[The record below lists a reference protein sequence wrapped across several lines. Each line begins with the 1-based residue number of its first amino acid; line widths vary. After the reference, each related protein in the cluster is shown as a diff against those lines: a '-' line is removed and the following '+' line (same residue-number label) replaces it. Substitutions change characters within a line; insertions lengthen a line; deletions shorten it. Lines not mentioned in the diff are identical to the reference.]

1 MAKQLLKERFQQLAG
16 IKSLSENDRFPGED
30 EAGMAPRRD
39 RISNP
44 DLNKI
49 LQLIKS
55 TGIDPG
61 DVIEAIKMDS
71 HHTNHGLPRMGK
83 FGI

>member
-30 EAGMAPRRD
+30 EAGMAPRD

-44 DLNKI
+44 DLLKI
-49 LQLIKS
+49 LQFIKS
-55 TGIDPG
+55 TGIDPE
-61 DVIEAIKMDS
+61 DVIEALKMDS
-71 HHTNHGLPRMGK
+71 HHTNHGLPKMGK
-83 FGI
+83 FGV